1 MLVKVYVR
9 PHNHSCSLAQR
20 SCAPIGCS
28 RLCVLGSVRYV
39 LLAFGLEHSLPLAR
53 LGIPSA
59 QCSEGLARSRTDR
72 VRARTLVITLA
83 RVTMSLDRSLA
94 RSLSLVLSARL
105 SALLVRTFTRF
116 TSVPSFVYPCHRP
129 PPCATLCVFRL
140 AAISFTICFLV
151 LHRRVSYGASPHYLW
166 NFYFFRNPLLGSGGV
181 RKDVAH

>member
-1 MLVKVYVR
+1 MLVKVDVR

-39 LLAFGLEHSLPLAR
+39 LLVFGLEHSLPLAR

-72 VRARTLVITLA
+72 VRARPLVITLA

-94 RSLSLVLSARL
+94 RSLSLVFSARL

-129 PPCATLCVFRL
+129 PLVPPFASFGSLLSALPFAFLCCIDVFPMARHRTTFAIFIFSEIPCLEV
-140 AAISFTICFLV
+140 V
-151 LHRRVSYGASPHYLW
+151 V
-166 NFYFFRNPLLGSGGV
+166 
-181 RKDVAH
+181 